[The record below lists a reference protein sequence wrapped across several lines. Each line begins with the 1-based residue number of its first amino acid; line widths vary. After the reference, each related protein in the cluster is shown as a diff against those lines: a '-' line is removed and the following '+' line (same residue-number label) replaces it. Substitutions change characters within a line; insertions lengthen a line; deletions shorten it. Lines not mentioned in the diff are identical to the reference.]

1 MLSHCLRDMRT
12 ELEKVSFR
20 SGTTVEF
27 SAAEI
32 QSYILALITY
42 ERMVRQMEKQLSALP
57 AAQSAPCDV
66 LPFPPRT
73 FNRPQLTVIHGDGG
87 DVA

>member
-42 ERMVRQMEKQLSALP
+42 ERMVRQMERQLSATSPVPPVSGDILT
-57 AAQSAPCDV
+57 
-66 LPFPPRT
+66 FPPRT
-73 FNRPQLTVIHGDGG
+73 INRPQLTVIHGDGG

>member
-57 AAQSAPCDV
+57 AAQHASCDI
-66 LPFPPRT
+66 LTFPPRT
-73 FNRPQLTVIHGDGG
+73 LNRPQLTIIHGGGG